1 MGQELYVVAD
11 ADSLFGSVTRGLLI
25 HLDYAELIR
34 LRWSAEI
41 LREMGEALLRTRR
54 VRDAGHALA
63 HIELMRGSLP
73 NSEVARERVGRELLG
88 AQVLVRSQKDA
99 HVAACAMAVRRLAR
113 AAGCPVI
120 LITKNLKDFRALM
133 LKNEGV
139 DLMHPDRFL
148 STLFA
153 QQAVAVAEAFSDF
166 RETLRSGDS
175 ATALLDRLAK
185 DGQVVTASMLSGAA
199 QAGDIAL

>member
-54 VRDAGHALA
+54 VRDAGHALE

-120 LITKNLKDFRALM
+120 LITKKPQGLPSLDVEER
-133 LKNEGV
+133 G
-139 DLMHPDRFL
+139 
-148 STLFA
+148 S
-153 QQAVAVAEAFSDF
+153 
-166 RETLRSGDS
+166 RSN
-175 ATALLDRLAK
+175 AP
-185 DGQVVTASMLSGAA
+185 
-199 QAGDIAL
+199 